1 MARQSDTSSYTT
13 MSDSHST
20 ESHHP
25 TREDPVVDAATSS
38 HARRP
43 KETVTGFSSEIA
55 LDEHTREGSRYVHNS
70 IATIVT
76 QILSGNRDVPGVSV
90 PLNTIIPDIAACQD
104 KAVVLRKNVTD
115 NVEQPDAH
123 EGSKVEKPSG
133 KVRSE
138 KANVTQSVEDN
149 PRAETINVEELSD
162 NELLATVVPRIAKR
176 VRTRREKKVVE
187 LKSPSKEV
195 GVTNPQK
202 QPESESTHK
211 RKSYGPTKA
220 WSKEVPKKLKTKAVA
235 VESESD
241 APYDVTTSMSRK
253 KPSSKECADGR
264 SKEFRK
270 VYVRGK
276 CVTFSPSV
284 INQYLGRAD
293 EEQPELEVTDNT
305 VCQVITAKQV
315 RMWPL
320 KGKLVASQLSV
331 KYAMLH
337 KVGAANWVPTNHKST
352 VSVALGKSIY
362 AVGTKARVNYGAYI
376 FDQTMKHAGS
386 FSHVPDIV
394 LTSGETSKAGNQP
407 DKADVITVLKETCKE
422 LGARK
427 HALEQLILQLESTAE
442 DTDGAEGQMVEEEEE
457 ASSEEQDDEEAD
469 DEAED

>member
-1 MARQSDTSSYTT
+1 
-13 MSDSHST
+13 MSDSLST
-20 ESHHP
+20 ESYHH
-25 TREDPVVDAATSS
+25 TQEDPVVDATTSS

-76 QILSGNRDVPGVSV
+76 QILSGNRNVPGVSV

-123 EGSKVEKPSG
+123 EGSKIDKPSG
-133 KVRSE
+133 KVRGE
-138 KANVTQSVEDN
+138 KANVTQGVEDN

-162 NELLATVVPRIAKR
+162 NELLASVVPSIAKR
-176 VRTRREKKVVE
+176 VRTRRGKKPVMQR
-187 LKSPSKEV
+187 SPAKEV
-195 GVTNPQK
+195 DETTPHR
-202 QPESESTHK
+202 QPGTESARK
-211 RKSYGPTKA
+211 RKGYGPAKS
-220 WSKEVPKKLKTKAVA
+220 WSKEVPKKLKTKAVV

-241 APYDVTTSMSRK
+241 VPCDVTTSMSRK
-253 KPSSKECADGR
+253 KPSSSKLAASVPDVPIDNVSFHFPSSVNRWKYVYHKRLALERELAQNTLDCKEIVDLIKEAGLMRTVSQLPKCYETLVKEFIVNLSEECADGK
-264 SKEFRK
+264 STEFRK

-305 VCQVITAKQV
+305 
-315 RMWPL
+315 
-320 KGKLVASQLSV
+320 
-331 KYAMLH
+331 
-337 KVGAANWVPTNHKST
+337 
-352 VSVALGKSIY
+352 
-362 AVGTKARVNYGAYI
+362 
-376 FDQTMKHAGS
+376 
-386 FSHVPDIV
+386 HVPDIV

-407 DKADVITVLKETCKE
+407 DKADVIAVLKETCKE
-422 LGARK
+422 LEARK
-427 HALEQLILQLESTAE
+427 HALEKLILQLETAAE
-442 DTDGAEGQMVEEEEE
+442 DTDGPDRQSSEEEEE
-457 ASSEEQDDEEAD
+457 ASCEEEAD